1 MSTPAQAEG
10 TSTQDGP
17 EAVVEAPS
25 DGQII
30 TPTAVVATVVST
42 SILGLLATAFL
53 TNEAWRLPA
62 SSAGLWLIGFIG
74 RTKETTDGRFQRGRI
89 MGYLQANPGC
99 HFRALMGALDLSN
112 GQTTHH
118 LRVLE
123 REEQIWR
130 RKDGRLIRFYPLTR
144 DLHPGIAED
153 QLPVPPLSMDPN
165 SLQGRILTML
175 DDDGLM
181 GDFPTQAELARRLE
195 RSQQLISHHL
205 RTLERY
211 GLVEKQKMGVRSRY
225 VLTREAIYLL
235 ERTDMERRS

>member
-1 MSTPAQAEG
+1 MVVLEVHEERMPAPAQAEG
-10 TSTQDGP
+10 ASAQDES

-25 DGQII
+25 DAAIV
-30 TPTAVVATVVST
+30 TPTVVVATVVST

-62 SSAGLWLIGFIG
+62 SSAGLWLVGFIG

-99 HFRALMGALDLSN
+99 HFRALMSALDLSN

-130 RKDGRLIRFYPLTR
+130 RKDGRLIRFIPHR
-144 DLHPGIAED
+144 
-153 QLPVPPLSMDPN
+153 
-165 SLQGRILTML
+165 
-175 DDDGLM
+175 
-181 GDFPTQAELARRLE
+181 
-195 RSQQLISHHL
+195 
-205 RTLERY
+205 
-211 GLVEKQKMGVRSRY
+211 
-225 VLTREAIYLL
+225 
-235 ERTDMERRS
+235 